1 MSIKIY
7 PTRCEAVD
15 EDGEVVFTVATFDAD
30 CYNLEVNAVVDAENW
45 PRIAKAIEFTL
56 AYMSAGLMVADPL
69 NTPAAIPERPDD
81 YCLGA

>member
-1 MSIKIY
+1 MLKGV
-7 PTRCEAVD
+7 EKAVAAIATTLGPKGRNVIID
-15 EDGEVVFTVATFDAD
+15 QPYGAPKVTKDGVTV
-30 CYNLEVNAVVDAENW
+30 
-45 PRIAKAIEFTL
+45 AKAIEFTL